1 MNERYI
7 RKDEVLQ
14 EIRRVLNSYHPTE
27 ITSGRY
33 ALADLRDFIETLEVM
48 QQSKQQWIEEDEKML
63 NDATFAIAIADY
75 YTYDDKQEI
84 EAWLKSLKQRLL

>member
-48 QQSKQQWIEEDEKML
+48 QQSKQQWSEEDEKML
-63 NDATFAIAIADY
+63 NDATGAIAIADY